1 MEIDQSEDE
10 EEGEDQDSDNA
21 WEDSDDEKVNIS
33 LLTSDKLKKLRKTPQ
48 DSVISGKSYIIRLRS
63 QFEKIYPRPQW
74 IEDIENNS
82 DDEKDLSDEDKVDNE
97 EGQVGSTT
105 ALLNILSSTEKFIN
119 TKQLK
124 LIAANKISITRL
136 KDANYK
142 RIGKSGIQT
151 IDFHPNY
158 PILLTGGFDK
168 TIRIY
173 QIDGKSNNFITS
185 YF

>member
-1 MEIDQSEDE
+1 M
-10 EEGEDQDSDNA
+10 
-21 WEDSDDEKVNIS
+21 
-33 LLTSDKLKKLRKTPQ
+33 
-48 DSVISGKSYIIRLRS
+48 
-63 QFEKIYPRPQW
+63 
-74 IEDIENNS
+74 
-82 DDEKDLSDEDKVDNE
+82 SDEDKVDDE

-185 YF
+185 YFLKNCPIMEASFYPQLSGDDTKTSNLIYASGRRRYMNKINLSTGEIENQSIIWA